1 MHITHEMNKHNCQLC
16 KKEFLGRC
24 FGERFGTDVSVD
36 NEPCDGY
43 EFGGSEKRL
52 REIERNNE
60 QEQIKREICHVGI
73 YPCCIEFE
81 NGKAIR
87 NCYLCIEKYGYA
99 KGVYKENQK
108 IIKILEEFEELKKT
122 AEKMRNYTLYKA
134 CEMAIDIINQKLA
147 ELELTK

>member
-1 MHITHEMNKHNCQLC
+1 MT
-16 KKEFLGRC
+16 
-24 FGERFGTDVSVD
+24 
-36 NEPCDGY
+36 
-43 EFGGSEKRL
+43 
-52 REIERNNE
+52 
-60 QEQIKREICHVGI
+60 EQIKREECHVGI

-87 NCYLCIEKYGYA
+87 NCYACIEKYGYA

-134 CEMAIDIINQKLA
+134 CEMAIDIINQKLG
-147 ELELTK
+147 EVK